1 MRVLSSLHFEA
12 MFNWLCSELPQSV
25 PLGEINMHFDNL
37 LDDIDAEHFE
47 DEETGLISNL
57 CSALYTVTQKA
68 GHILTKLIPADVR
81 MDKVKENFEERLR
94 EVQEDP
100 LGVNATPHD
109 LELIDEYFRLNS

>member
-1 MRVLSSLHFEA
+1 MRVLPSLHFEA
-12 MFNWLCSELPQSV
+12 MFNWLCYELPPSV

-37 LDDIDAEHFE
+37 LDDIDAEHFG
-47 DEETGLISNL
+47 DEETVLISNL

-81 MDKVKENFEERLR
+81 MDKVKENFDDRLR
-94 EVQEDP
+94 DVVKSFPDRLTQR
-100 LGVNATPHD
+100 D